1 MSELAACCLDLTLL
15 VLIRVSELK
24 QYIPKA
30 GHIVMAAA
38 IFWKIGSNIEW
49 LLIRC
54 QKNRQRPTSCSSGK
68 LASALINIIEVRTLL
83 SVNLDVDEVLIHY
96 LGNFVIFKG
105 LMCHDMVPV
114 TCAITNTQE
123 DRLICAFCFL

>member
-15 VLIRVSELK
+15 VVVRVSELK

-30 GHIVMAAA
+30 GHVVMAAA

-54 QKNRQRPTSCSSGK
+54 QKNRQRPTAGSSGK
-68 LASALINIIEVRTLL
+68 LASALINIIEVWTLL
-83 SVNLDVDEVLIHY
+83 SVNLDVDKVLVHY
-96 LGNFVIFKG
+96 LGNFIIFKR
-105 LMCHDMVPV
+105 LMCHDMAPV
-114 TCAITNTQE
+114 TCAITNAQE
-123 DRLICAFCFL
+123 DWLVRILCFL

>member
-1 MSELAACCLDLTLL
+1 MRELAACCLDLSLL
-15 VLIRVSELK
+15 ALICVSELK
-24 QYIPKA
+24 QYVPKA
-30 GHIVMAAA
+30 GHVVVTAA

-54 QKNRQRPTSCSSGK
+54 QKNRQRPPPGSSSK
-68 LASALINIIEVRTLL
+68 LTSALVNIIEVRTLL
-83 SVNLDVDEVLIHY
+83 SVNLDVDKVLIHY

-105 LMCHDMVPV
+105 LMCHDMAPV

-123 DRLICAFCFL
+123 DRLICMFCFL